1 MLNCIDK
8 SCIYILKKLCVRWSR
23 KKSSLFLETKN
34 AFRLVKITHMNLLLL
49 NLCRQVRPQKGDKV
63 G

>member
-8 SCIYILKKLCVRWSR
+8 IVCTLEQK

-34 AFRLVKITHMNLLLL
+34 AFRLIKITRMNLLLL